1 MVSSI
6 LYKSFFFSPPPT
18 PHAFFFFPVNSLY
31 SVKNL
36 ALFCTVRNC
45 VCHIRAKTE
54 LLPVS
59 SGISLLSACTT
70 FLKYLHG
77 SFHSSAI
84 SQPLAYLEAYY
95 FSQPQSLE
103 PLLSSFVHIN
113 AKKKASTIIIDYRTD
128 DKYLSIQDK
137 WWVGEKLRSMKLSSS
152 GAQKRMMVG
161 KRKWSGANELS
172 FHSCHF

>member
-6 LYKSFFFSPPPT
+6 LYKSFFFLPPT
-18 PHAFFFFPVNSLY
+18 AFFFFSPVNSLY

-45 VCHIRAKTE
+45 VYLIREKTE
-54 LLPVS
+54 LLHVS
-59 SGISLLSACTT
+59 SGISLLSATT
-70 FLKYLHG
+70 FFKYLHG

-84 SQPLAYLEAYY
+84 SQPLAYLEASY

-161 KRKWSGANELS
+161 KRKWSRANELS